1 MKFFKTRWLL
11 VAGALGA
18 LTAGVVSSN
27 VGCGSD
33 GAKGGSGGSS
43 GGGTSGTAGTSG
55 GGTTGSG
62 GAKPLKLNYTFDTAT
77 SSDSTNW
84 KLNDYMDPAL
94 PPNNLGWYVKQTD
107 AAAPAE
113 LPTVQWASDDSEGG
127 TASGSMKVAVTFT
140 TYGQYVD
147 LVINLPTPVDLSN
160 STLTMKI
167 RLVSGTFA
175 TGGVQFHFST
185 GNYIYSAGQ
194 WKNGTDL
201 SSTWTIL
208 PIDTSTAVAAD
219 PAQQTNFDPAM
230 TVQLGVQIGTG
241 GATDGG
247 MPMSGR
253 LVFEID
259 TVQAR

>member
-1 MKFFKTRWLL
+1 MKFSKIRWLF
-11 VAGALGA
+11 VAGAVGA
-18 LTAGVVSSN
+18 LAASVVSSN

-33 GAKGGSGGSS
+33 NGKAGSGGSS
-43 GGGTSGTAGTSG
+43 GGGSSGTAGTSG

-77 SSDSTNW
+77 SSDSTSW

-107 AAAPAE
+107 AAAPAAV
-113 LPTVQWASDDSEGG
+113 PTIEWASDDSEGG
-127 TASGSMKVAVTFT
+127 ASSGSIKVGVTFT

-147 LVINLPTPVDLSN
+147 IVINLPTPVDLTN
-160 STLTMKI
+160 STLAMKI
-167 RLVSGTFA
+167 RLVSGSFP
-175 TGGVQFHFST
+175 TGGAQFHFST
-185 GNYIYSAGQ
+185 GAYIYSAGP
-194 WKNGTDL
+194 WVNGTDL
-201 SSTWTIL
+201 STTWKTTS
-208 PIDTSTAVAAD
+208 IDTSVAVAAD
-219 PAQQTNFDPAM
+219 PSQQTNFDPAM

-247 MPMSGR
+247 MPMTGR

-259 TVQAR
+259 TITAR